1 METPSKYYGLLAVS
15 IVAEVIGTTLMKL
28 SEGFTDPLYSLGTI
42 VAYVISFG
50 IFVVVLKYV
59 QLGFAYGIWGGIGT
73 AITTVI
79 GCVGWGEPFTLFTGV
94 GVVLIVGGIILM
106 NAGVQDAEK
115 TAERGNEA
123 SA

>member
-28 SEGFTDPLYSLGTI
+28 SEGFTEPLYSLGTI

-59 QLGFAYGIWGGIGT
+59 QLGLAYGIWGGVGT
-73 AITTVI
+73 AITTMI
-79 GCVGWGEPFTLFTGV
+79 GCIGWGEPFTLFTGV

-106 NAGVQDAEK
+106 NAGVQDVEK
-115 TAERGNEA
+115 AATRKNEA
-123 SA
+123 GA

>member
-28 SEGFTDPLYSLGTI
+28 SEGFTEPLYSLGTI

-59 QLGFAYGIWGGIGT
+59 QLGLAYGIWGGVGT
-73 AITTVI
+73 AITTMI
-79 GCVGWGEPFTLFTGV
+79 GCIGWGEPFTLFTGV

-115 TAERGNEA
+115 AATRKNEA
-123 SA
+123 GA